1 MLGKCYHAK
10 GMVDM
15 AIRQLEDADKEL
27 VAMDDTKKE
36 ILYMIGC
43 LYETAGNK
51 EKSLENFKAIY
62 EVDYGYKDVAQR
74 VESAY
79 S

>member
-1 MLGKCYHAK
+1 
-10 GMVDM
+10 
-15 AIRQLEDADKEL
+15 
-27 VAMDDTKKE
+27 MDETKKE

-43 LYETAGNK
+43 LYEEIGNK
-51 EKSLENFKAIY
+51 EKSLENFKVIY
-62 EVDYGYKDVAQR
+62 ETDYGYKDVAHK